1 MSGLLAIR
9 TQRGWS
15 GLGRRGAGE
24 AVACCESFARVWRGL
39 IQSRVSSQQTES
51 RYRDQLRTSRMKIHE
66 YQAKSILSK
75 YGVAVPRGEMAASRE
90 EAETIAKKLF
100 SEGATGVVVKAQI
113 HAGGRGKGG
122 GVKVAKSVQ
131 EAGELATRMLGMKLV
146 THQTGPEGR
155 IVRRLL
161 VEETLPIARELYL
174 GMLLD
179 RAEAR
184 LVLMASAAGG
194 MEIEQAAAENPDA
207 ILKEYVDFGAGLQPF
222 QARKIAF
229 WLGLKGSEINQAV
242 TLLTALYTAYVETD
256 ASLVEINPLITTS
269 DGRLIALDA
278 KVNFDDN
285 ALFRHKDIREL
296 RDISEEDPLEVEAS
310 KYGLNYIKLDGNVGC
325 MVNGAGLAMATMD
338 IIQFAGGMPANFL
351 DVGGG
356 ANEEQVTHAFEI
368 LLSDKNVRAVL
379 INIFGGILR
388 VDTLANGV
396 VAAARK
402 TNIQLPIVLRL
413 EGTNVEEGRRI
424 LKESGLNFTVAET
437 MKDAAEKVVTAA
449 RAA

>member
-1 MSGLLAIR
+1 MVKD
-9 TQRGWS
+9 
-15 GLGRRGAGE
+15 GARMN
-24 AVACCESFARVWRGL
+24 FPYPIARAPERP
-39 IQSRVSSQQTES
+39 IQSQVSVSISEVAS
-51 RYRDQLRTSRMKIHE
+51 NHRIEFMKIHE
-66 YQAKSILSK
+66 YQAKSILAK
-75 YGVAVPRGEMAASRE
+75 YGVPIPRGEVATSRE
-90 EAETIAKKLF
+90 EAEAVARKLF
-100 SEGATGVVVKAQI
+100 SEGASGVVVKAQI

-122 GVKVAKSVQ
+122 GVKIAKSVE
-131 EAGELATRMLGMKLV
+131 EAGELASKMLGMKLV

-155 IVRRLL
+155 VVRRLL
-161 VEETLPIARELYL
+161 IEETLPIARELYL

-179 RAEAR
+179 RAEAK
-184 LVLMASAAGG
+184 LVVMASAAGG
-194 MEIEQAAAENPDA
+194 MEIEQVAAENPDA
-207 ILKEYVDFGAGLQPF
+207 ILKEYIDSGSGLAAF
-222 QARKIAF
+222 QARKIGYF
-229 WLGLKGSEINQAV
+229 LGLKPGEVNQLV
-242 TLLTALYTAYVETD
+242 ILLIGLYKAYVETD
-256 ASLVEINPLITTS
+256 ASLVEINPLIVTS
-269 DGRLIALDA
+269 DGRIFALDA

-285 ALFRHKDIREL
+285 SLFRHKDIRDL
-296 RDISEEDPLEVEAS
+296 RDITEEDPLEVEAS

-413 EGTNVEEGRRI
+413 EGTNVEQGREI
-424 LKESGLNFTVAET
+424 LRNSGLNFIVAET
-437 MKDAAEKVVTAA
+437 MKDAAEKVVGAA
-449 RAA
+449 KGR